1 LSGKVA
7 VYAGTFD
14 PVTNG
19 HLDILSRAQA
29 LFDKIYVGVAADN
42 YKENVFTLD
51 ERVQLLKEATQDFE
65 KVKVEAF
72 SGLLIDYVKKKEA
85 KILIRGLRAVSDF
98 EYEFQLA
105 MMNRKLASEVDTV
118 FLMTSLE
125 YAFLSSSMVKQVAS
139 LGGCVQGLVPPL
151 VEEELKKKYNYLK

>member
-1 LSGKVA
+1 MSEKVA

-19 HLDILSRAQA
+19 HLDILKRAQT

-42 YKENVFTLD
+42 YKENIFTLE
-51 ERVQLLKEATQDFE
+51 ERVNLLQVVTKDLE
-65 KVKVEAF
+65 KVEIEAF
-72 SGLLIDYVKKKEA
+72 CGLLIDYVEKKGA

-105 MMNRKLASEVDTV
+105 MMNRKLANDVDTV

-125 YAFLSSSMVKQVAS
+125 YAFLSSSMIKQVAS
-139 LGGCVQGLVPPL
+139 LGGCVRGLVPPL
-151 VEEELKKKYNYLK
+151 VEEELKKKYSSLK